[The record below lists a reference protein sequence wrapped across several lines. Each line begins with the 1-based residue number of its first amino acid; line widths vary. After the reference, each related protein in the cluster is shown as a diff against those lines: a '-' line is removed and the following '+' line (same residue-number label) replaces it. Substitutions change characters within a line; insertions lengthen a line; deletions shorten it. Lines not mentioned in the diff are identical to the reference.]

1 VTTGDQPSVSRA
13 DEYLSVRPV
22 DLMIDDTL
30 CHLVAGVD
38 EEGGLIIQSQASGR
52 WLEIDL
58 SGIDPAQ
65 VQIVRIA
72 QKA

>member
-1 VTTGDQPSVSRA
+1 
-13 DEYLSVRPV
+13 
-22 DLMIDDTL
+22 MIDDTL
-30 CHLVAGVD
+30 CRLDAGVD
-38 EEGGLIIQSQASGR
+38 EEGELIIQTQLSGR

-65 VQIVRIA
+65 VQIVRIV

>member
-1 VTTGDQPSVSRA
+1 
-13 DEYLSVRPV
+13 
-22 DLMIDDTL
+22 MIDDTL